1 VKRRGGPGL
10 EVHGGIASPRLC
22 RGPVAKHAL
31 ESGAAIGLAAWK
43 TRDAPAGRLS
53 EYMVPM
59 KIKNVLDVL
68 GRHAGRAWRSRSLR
82 AGRAGVAAH
91 ALPILAALASVGF
104 EHAEAGILRNP
115 PVVNGLARATLAEVG
130 LRTAG
135 LDRTEEVRRHAQ
147 RFRIGW
153 HLSER
158 IYDAAVQNGLDVELA
173 YRLVRVESSFRQR
186 AIGPAGSIGFTQV
199 QPGTARWLDPGVT
212 AEELFEVDTNLGL
225 GFRYLRML
233 IDRYGDTRLAL
244 LAYNR
249 GPATVEA
256 LMAVG
261 EDPANGYAARVLGG
275 GAR

>member
-1 VKRRGGPGL
+1 
-10 EVHGGIASPRLC
+10 
-22 RGPVAKHAL
+22 
-31 ESGAAIGLAAWK
+31 
-43 TRDAPAGRLS
+43 
-53 EYMVPM
+53 MVPM
-59 KIKNVLDVL
+59 KTESFVNLI
-68 GRHAGRAWRSRSLR
+68 GRHARRAWRSRSLR

-115 PVVNGLARATLAEVG
+115 PVVNGLARATLAEHG
-130 LRTAG
+130 LRAAG
-135 LDRTEEVRRHAQ
+135 LDRTEAVRTNAD
-147 RFRIGW
+147 RFRIDW
-153 HLSER
+153 RLSER
-158 IYDAAVQNGLDVELA
+158 IYDAAVRNGLDVELA

-199 QPGTARWLDPGVT
+199 QPGTARWLDPSVT
-212 AEELFEVDTNLGL
+212 AEDLFEVETNLGL

-256 LMAVG
+256 LLVAG
-261 EDPANGYAARVLGG
+261 EDPANGYAQRVLGS